1 VESAERKTPGLG
13 YSTCARVHVVSSG
26 FAGVDGS
33 TKPSSGAG
41 GAGGGMW
48 GCVEGGVQSERSL
61 EPTVKKVNNGKG
73 ETAEGEE
80 ALQPRKKR
88 AKG

>member
-1 VESAERKTPGLG
+1 V
-13 YSTCARVHVVSSG
+13 
-26 FAGVDGS
+26 GVR
-33 TKPSSGAG
+33 G
-41 GAGGGMW
+41 G
-48 GCVEGGVQSERSL
+48 GGVQSERSL

>member
-13 YSTCARVHVVSSG
+13 VQYMCAGARG
-26 FAGVDGS
+26 FIGVCGS
-33 TKPSSGAG
+33 QTVQQNLRLEPG
-41 GAGGGMW
+41 GLGGYMGVR
-48 GCVEGGVQSERSL
+48 GGGVQSERSL

>member
-1 VESAERKTPGLG
+1 MRAEELATATLQTGGGWGTVHVRGCTWFHRGLRELEPGGLG
-13 YSTCARVHVVSSG
+13 GYM
-26 FAGVDGS
+26 GVRG
-33 TKPSSGAG
+33 
-41 GAGGGMW
+41 
-48 GCVEGGVQSERSL
+48 GGVQSERSL

>member
-1 VESAERKTPGLG
+1 VRGCTWFHRGLRESTVQQNLRLEPGGLG
-13 YSTCARVHVVSSG
+13 GYI
-26 FAGVDGS
+26 GVRG
-33 TKPSSGAG
+33 
-41 GAGGGMW
+41 
-48 GCVEGGVQSERSL
+48 GGVQSERSL

-80 ALQPRKKR
+80 ALQPGKKR